1 MSSPVNTLVPSQAAL
16 TRRSFLRA
24 LGAFFAVTSAN
35 CSAVAHALAG
45 PDVRAHPAQYFPG
58 SDAYSPVPLT
68 GCTLTGDAAQS
79 FRARIRP
86 LPSTGNPFFDQRF
99 RAEYQA
105 LVSTM
110 GHPPSFAFL
119 DDAHA
124 ANAIALNVDVVSGTS
139 PFGAILFGVRL
150 LAEQLRKP
158 HPVPLDNAWT
168 IAAIMAHEWT
178 HIVQFATGPRSP
190 RTRNTEL
197 MADFMAGWY
206 LGAKQRYYSFWG
218 RGSDVRAAFRSFF
231 DMGDTNFDQPGHHG
245 THAERLTAVMQGVQ
259 LSYATGA
266 DFRTALGQA
275 AAYLS

>member
-1 MSSPVNTLVPSQAAL
+1 MNTLVPSQAAL

-35 CSAVAHALAG
+35 CSAIAHALAG
-45 PDVRAHPAQYFPG
+45 PDVRTHPAQYFPG

-178 HIVQFATGPRSP
+178 HIVRSP
-190 RTRNTEL
+190 RGCAARGRGTRN
-197 MADFMAGWY
+197 
-206 LGAKQRYYSFWG
+206 
-218 RGSDVRAAFRSFF
+218 
-231 DMGDTNFDQPGHHG
+231 
-245 THAERLTAVMQGVQ
+245 
-259 LSYATGA
+259 
-266 DFRTALGQA
+266 
-275 AAYLS
+275 

>member
-1 MSSPVNTLVPSQAAL
+1 MVPMSRIIQTNL
-16 TRRSFLRA
+16 TRRTFLRA

-35 CSAVAHALAG
+35 CSAAAHALAG
-45 PDVRAHPAQYFPG
+45 PAVRAHRAQYFRGP
-58 SDAYSPVPLT
+58 DAYSPVPLT
-68 GCTLTGDAAQS
+68 DCTLTGDAAQS
-79 FRARIRP
+79 FRTQIRP

-124 ANAIALNVDVVSGTS
+124 ANAIALNIDVVSGTS

-158 HPVPLDNAWT
+158 HPVPLDKAWT

-178 HIVQFATGPRSP
+178 HIVQFATELRSP

-245 THAERLTAVMQGVQ
+245 THAERLTAIMRGVQ

-266 DFRTALGQA
+266 DFRTALAHA

>member
-1 MSSPVNTLVPSQAAL
+1 MFSSSGNGQSNQSHIS
-16 TRRSFLRA
+16 RRTFLRA
-24 LGAFFAVTSAN
+24 LSTFFAVTSAN
-35 CSAVAHALAG
+35 CSAVAHALAYPIG
-45 PDVRAHPAQYFPG
+45 RVHPAQYFPG
-58 SDAYSPVPLT
+58 PDASFPVPLT

-119 DDAHA
+119 DDVHA
-124 ANAIALNVDVVSGTS
+124 ANAIALNVDIVSGTS

-178 HIVQFATGPRSP
+178 HIVQFATGLRSP

-206 LGAKQRYYSFWG
+206 LGAKQRYYSFRG

-245 THAERLTAVMQGVQ
+245 THAERAAFVRDGRGLPHGAGPSRGLPILTDRFP
-259 LSYATGA
+259 S
-266 DFRTALGQA
+266 
-275 AAYLS
+275 

>member
-1 MSSPVNTLVPSQAAL
+1 MNTLVPSQAAL

-24 LGAFFAVTSAN
+24 LGTFFAATGAN
-35 CSAVAHALAG
+35 CYLGTHALA
-45 PDVRAHPAQYFPG
+45 DLSVRVHPTQYFPG
-58 SDAYSPVPLT
+58 SDVYSPVPLT
-68 GCTLTGDAAQS
+68 GCTLSGNAAQS
-79 FRARIRP
+79 FRAQIRP
-86 LPSTGNPFFDQRF
+86 LPSTGNLFFDQRF
-99 RAEYQA
+99 LAEYQA

-178 HIVQFATGPRSP
+178 HIVQFATGLRSP

-245 THAERLTAVMQGVQ
+245 THAERLTAIMRGVQ
-259 LSYATGA
+259 LSHATGA
-266 DFRTALGQA
+266 DFRTALA
-275 AAYLS
+275 HATAYLS

>member
-1 MSSPVNTLVPSQAAL
+1 MAPMSRIIQTDI
-16 TRRSFLRA
+16 TRRAFLRV
-24 LGAFFAVTSAN
+24 LGTFFAVTSAN

-45 PDVRAHPAQYFPG
+45 PAVRAHPVQYFPG
-58 SDAYSPVPLT
+58 PDASSPVPLT

-105 LVSTM
+105 LASTM

-124 ANAIALNVDVVSGTS
+124 ANAIALNVDIVSGTS
-139 PFGAILFGVRL
+139 PFGAVLFGVRL

-158 HPVPLDNAWT
+158 HPMPLDNAWT

-178 HIVQFATGPRSP
+178 HIVQFATGLRSP

-245 THAERLTAVMQGVQ
+245 THAER
-259 LSYATGA
+259 
-266 DFRTALGQA
+266 
-275 AAYLS
+275 